1 MNPKIKKA
9 VVWAVVGVAS
19 VGWGVTKRFL
29 KREARYVAAVGAIA
43 AVDAG
48 AQAMSGDSLNAPAR
62 DSGSAR
68 PAAPDSATASQ
79 LPPAIN
85 KPKQAAQS
93 AVAAANARTE
103 TVSTLPADTGKA
115 PAVRQVEQ
123 VPTLSTSTD
132 SAAGS
137 TSVKSA
143 GAAFEREA
151 YLYDRGGRRDP
162 FVSLMANGELRPL
175 ISDLRLVAVAYDAA
189 GGRNSVAVVHDVSG
203 KEKVQ
208 YRLRIGQGVGRMRV
222 ASISPKSVA
231 FTIEEFGYSRQE
243 TLALGDSNKERKQ

>member
-1 MNPKIKKA
+1 MNPKLKKA
-9 VVWAVVGVAS
+9 VVWVVVGVAS
-19 VGWGVTKRFL
+19 LGWGVTKRFL
-29 KREARYVAAVGAIA
+29 KREARVAAAVGVL
-43 AVDAG
+43 AVADAG
-48 AQAMSGDSLNAPAR
+48 AQALAADSTAAR
-62 DSGSAR
+62 SA
-68 PAAPDSATASQ
+68 ATAAAAESASMQ
-79 LPPAIN
+79 LPPSIT
-85 KPKQAAQS
+85 KPKQAAEK

-103 TVSTLPADTGKA
+103 ASSTLPADTSK
-115 PAVRQVEQ
+115 QVERA
-123 VPTLSTSTD
+123 PTLATSTD

-143 GAAFEREA
+143 GPAFEREA
-151 YLYDRGGRRDP
+151 FLYDRGGRRDP

-175 ISDLRLVAVAYDAA
+175 ISDLRLVAVAYDPA

-208 YRLRIGQGVGRMRV
+208 YRLRIGQAVGRMRV
-222 ASISPKSVA
+222 ASITPRSVA

>member
-1 MNPKIKKA
+1 MRIFSLVLLA
-9 VVWAVVGVAS
+9 
-19 VGWGVTKRFL
+19 
-29 KREARYVAAVGAIA
+29 AIA
-43 AVDAG
+43 GQVS
-48 AQAMSGDSLNAPAR
+48 AQVNVS
-62 DSGSAR
+62 
-68 PAAPDSATASQ
+68 T
-79 LPPAIN
+79 PPIM
-85 KPKQAAQS
+85 KPKQAAEK
-93 AVAAANARTE
+93 AVAAANVRTAA
-103 TVSTLPADTGKA
+103 VSTLPADTGK
-115 PAVRQVEQ
+115 QVER
-123 VPTLSTSTD
+123 VVATSTSTD

-137 TSVKSA
+137 TSVKAVGS
-143 GAAFEREA
+143 AFERES

-175 ISDLRLVAVAYDAA
+175 ISDLRLVAVAYDPA